1 MIRFIVYLFETGL
14 CLSLLYLAYWLF
26 LRKETYFNFN
36 RIFLVGSIL
45 LALSVPLLHLNV
57 IIPMGSSLQDP
68 ALGIVKFRNYYEELI
83 YMTDADFGTEPGMRR
98 DLKGTGGVDYAAEA
112 AGTYPPD
119 RNPGLILDSFSG
131 SEIFS
136 GDVRY
141 GRRVSLARILII
153 IYLIGVIYFF
163 IRFIYLVIRLY
174 LLAQRNGI
182 TQQEGFRMVEIKE
195 EISPFSFFRFLF
207 INNRSFNE
215 SELQNVLEH
224 EKAHIRQKHS
234 MDHLFVHG
242 LAVFQ
247 WFNPFAW
254 QMRKALK
261 TTHEYIAD
269 RQVINRGI
277 EMFDYQSLLL
287 KQIIGYHSVE
297 LVNNFNLKP
306 IKKRIAMMSKKRSG
320 MPARLKA
327 MLVIPFAIVIFLLFA
342 DFTLKGPG
350 NRMLDIRSAL
360 TGEAAQADFKGLWV
374 NQTKD
379 NFSKEVYF
387 EGDKFSYIEG
397 GAIREYIWWY
407 NEGNLI
413 LSQSEQMPGIK
424 LKCELK
430 GDQLTIWWNDTHSSQ
445 YNKSDA
451 NNTMKLFLD
460 KQDMKIE
467 LPWISQFRLLE
478 NQDLVFKI
486 CMGFKDDGSKAMT
499 FNGEE
504 IALSDVGGLVEK
516 ERSKHSKIEV
526 NKLTAMFFI
535 DREIPMDEVVKVRQF
550 LRELNSLKI
559 ADAGYPEGDLA
570 VSPLQYHI
578 VGLPRLLPP
587 LDAIILDKDEVEK
600 KGTKIFT
607 IDLSAKKSNPKEID
621 ENLERFIRTNEKGKY
636 VFSLEYDNSIPYGQY
651 IESVDIVWNV
661 VYRFRK
667 EMAMRRFQVPYAK
680 LGKELQNEIKKSY
693 PMVLS
698 EAWGGE

>member
-1 MIRFIVYLFETGL
+1 M
-14 CLSLLYLAYWLF
+14 
-26 LRKETYFNFN
+26 
-36 RIFLVGSIL
+36 GSIL